1 MEAAAAPLKDEK
13 GRFLQGVSGN
23 VVGRPIGSRNKLGE
37 AFLADFYADW
47 KKHGAAAVR
56 KLRETDIVAYVKIA
70 ALLEAKRGDDA
81 ASAGNGVT
89 VVNVI
94 TGVRG

>member
-1 MEAAAAPLKDEK
+1 MEAAVAQHDEK
-13 GRFLQGVSGN
+13 GRFISGN
-23 VVGRPIGSRNKLGE
+23 NGGGRPIGARNKLGE

-56 KLRETDIVAYVKIA
+56 ELRETDIVAYVKIA
-70 ALLEAKRGDDA
+70 ALLEAKRGDD
-81 ASAGNGVT
+81 SATVRDSVT

>member
-1 MEAAAAPLKDEK
+1 METALAPQKDEK
-13 GRFLQGVSGN
+13 GRFVPGN
-23 VVGRPIGSRNKLGE
+23 NGGIGRPVGSRNKLGE

-56 KLRETDIVAYVKIA
+56 ELRETDIVAYVKIA
-70 ALLEAKRGDDA
+70 ALLEAKRGDDSA
-81 ASAGNGVT
+81 ASNGSVT